1 MSLGIAA
8 ALVLLLVALVGML
21 LALAAQSRSMS
32 VTLGITDGGLR
43 ACPATP
49 NCVSSDAPVGDSHHI
64 APIADPTGEK
74 WATLV
79 ATVSAMKGASLV
91 DSDERY
97 AHFTFTSNF
106 IRFVDDV
113 EFHYRPDVGEI
124 AIRSASRVGRGDW
137 NANRNRGE
145 AIRALLE
152 DANRLDLIGQE

>member
-1 MSLGIAA
+1 MSLGVVA
-8 ALVLLLVALVGML
+8 ALVLLLV
-21 LALAAQSRSMS
+21 ALAAQSRSMS
-32 VTLGITDGGLR
+32 VTLGITDGRLR

-49 NCVSSDAPVGDSHHI
+49 NCVSSDAPEGDSHHI

-79 ATVSAMKGASLV
+79 ATVSAMTGASLV
-91 DSDERY
+91 DFDESY
-97 AHFTFTSNF
+97 AHFTFTSNI

-137 NANRNRGE
+137 NANRNRAE
-145 AIRALLE
+145 AVRALLE
-152 DANRLDLIGQE
+152 DANRSDLIGHE